1 MENGM
6 ETNYFTT
13 TEPQDSGTEFLL
25 PLLLCW
31 KIITDVRAHRKQL
44 PVEHGKTQGHS
55 CTVSNLL
62 LRNPKAIQN
71 NLSSYFHCVPNWQGY
86 QLFVSSLC
94 FSMDLTKY
102 ILPWAFWDNDVHLRQ
117 ICSAAHDSDRTSTGQ
132 WPASSEASVLLSVS
146 FLSISCLPSHLAFS
160 SNWIIAPR
168 GFAEKLEARKQG
180 LDIRWENTREEI
192 VFLLLCMMPPSRPVN
207 CYLALAVQ

>member
-86 QLFVSSLC
+86 QLSLHCASPWTSQNTFFLELSETMTYTYARSALQHMTVTGLALGSDLPPLRPLSCSLFLSSL
-94 FSMDLTKY
+94 S
-102 ILPWAFWDNDVHLRQ
+102 PAFPH
-117 ICSAAHDSDRTSTGQ
+117 T
-132 WPASSEASVLLSVS
+132 LLS
-146 FLSISCLPSHLAFS
+146 LPTGSLH
-160 SNWIIAPR
+160 P
-168 GFAEKLEARKQG
+168 EG
-180 LDIRWENTREEI
+180 LQRSWK
-192 VFLLLCMMPPSRPVN
+192 PGSRV
-207 CYLALAVQ
+207 